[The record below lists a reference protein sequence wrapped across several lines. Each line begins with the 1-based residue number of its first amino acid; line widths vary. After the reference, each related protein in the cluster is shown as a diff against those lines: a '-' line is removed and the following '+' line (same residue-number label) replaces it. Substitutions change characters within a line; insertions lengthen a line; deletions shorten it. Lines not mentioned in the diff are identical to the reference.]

1 MMTKYEIE
9 ISRDLIENK
18 FNDLVNQFYK
28 ILPLKE
34 NDSPTLY
41 QYMEGFMRE
50 LLGLNSL
57 INELNNDGLFAS
69 LLGILQYLID
79 NDCDTPTVKTDVFKA
94 IGIVKKLQQKYKDL
108 GK

>member
-9 ISRDLIENK
+9 ISRDLMVNK
-18 FNDLVNQFYK
+18 FTDMVNQFYK

-34 NDSPTLY
+34 NNSPTLQ
-41 QYMEGFMRE
+41 QYMVGFMRE
-50 LLGLNSL
+50 LLGLQSL
-57 INELNNDGLFAS
+57 MNDLNNDGLFAN

-79 NDCDTPTVKTDVFKA
+79 NDCDTATIKTDVFKA

>member
-9 ISRDLIENK
+9 ISRDLMVNK
-18 FNDLVNQFYK
+18 FTDMVNQFYK

-34 NDSPTLY
+34 NNSPTLQ
-41 QYMEGFMRE
+41 QYMVGFMRE
-50 LLGLNSL
+50 LLGLQSL
-57 INELNNDGLFAS
+57 MNDLNNDGLFAN

-79 NDCDTPTVKTDVFKA
+79 NDCDTSTIKTDVFKA

>member
-1 MMTKYEIE
+1 MV
-9 ISRDLIENK
+9 NK
-18 FNDLVNQFYK
+18 FTDMVNQFYK

-34 NDSPTLY
+34 NNSPTLQ
-41 QYMEGFMRE
+41 QYMVGFMRE
-50 LLGLNSL
+50 LLGLQSL
-57 INELNNDGLFAS
+57 MNDLNNDGLFAN

-79 NDCDTPTVKTDVFKA
+79 NDCDTATIKTDVFKA